1 MAQPRHLSS
10 PCSHPFQ
17 AQPPAFWARSP
28 YTKRE
33 AWHKASLVLPTAQPR
48 ARSRLLTFTASL
60 QETVRQHPPRN
71 GGAARPPPAA
81 NPPAPPAPS
90 GPWAAPEAGA
100 AASARLKAPRAAW
113 GRRRSPAPAASRH
126 QAAPS
131 PGGGRA
137 GSGERSSAGPPEVLG
152 GGRARRSPGPPLGSP
167 LGWVLGWGARGVLST
182 ELGEDFVCSSWV
194 RRSPACTGGCGTAR
208 VPRSGVPMGFGSAV
222 GAGWGLY
229 PQGFNRLSVTE
240 PLGHGGATEINS
252 SFLAWGRCNLT
263 FSVVYIFNLPLLL
276 PVGSALLASH
286 TGENFA
292 CVHTYLRVCDPK
304 DGGLA
309 EATNTAVR
317 LGSSPS
323 ELKAPEESLK
333 SDCCL

>member
-1 MAQPRHLSS
+1 MEQPRHLGS

-17 AQPPAFWARSP
+17 AWPPGFWAQ
-28 YTKRE
+28 
-33 AWHKASLVLPTAQPR
+33 AWHKRATHGTALSAFMATDLHRLPSGDREAAPG
-48 ARSRLLTFTASL
+48 
-60 QETVRQHPPRN
+60 RQHPPRN

-100 AASARLKAPRAAW
+100 ASSARLKAPRAAW

-137 GSGERSSAGPPEVLG
+137 GSGERSSAGPAEALG

-194 RRSPACTGGCGTAR
+194 RRSPACTGGCGAAR

-229 PQGFNRLSVTE
+229 AQVCNRLSVTE
-240 PLGHGGATEINS
+240 PLVHGGAIEINS
-252 SFLAWGRCNLT
+252 SFLAWGRCNLA

-292 CVHTYLRVCDPK
+292 CMHTYLCVCDPK
-304 DGGLA
+304 DGLA
-309 EATNTAVR
+309 EATNCCPTAGQLAFR
-317 LGSSPS
+317 
-323 ELKAPEESLK
+323 A
-333 SDCCL
+333 

>member
-1 MAQPRHLSS
+1 MVQPRHLSS
-10 PCSHPFQ
+10 PCSQPFQ

-100 AASARLKAPRAAW
+100 AASARLKAPRAAC

-137 GSGERSSAGPPEVLG
+137 GSGAARGRLRCSGAAGPGARQVPPSVPPSAGSW
-152 GGRARRSPGPPLGSP
+152 A
-167 LGWVLGWGARGVLST
+167 GV
-182 ELGEDFVCSSWV
+182 
-194 RRSPACTGGCGTAR
+194 PGGC
-208 VPRSGVPMGFGSAV
+208 
-222 GAGWGLY
+222 
-229 PQGFNRLSVTE
+229 
-240 PLGHGGATEINS
+240 
-252 SFLAWGRCNLT
+252 
-263 FSVVYIFNLPLLL
+263 
-276 PVGSALLASH
+276 
-286 TGENFA
+286 
-292 CVHTYLRVCDPK
+292 
-304 DGGLA
+304 
-309 EATNTAVR
+309 
-317 LGSSPS
+317 
-323 ELKAPEESLK
+323 
-333 SDCCL
+333 